1 MNQLPRLVDSPFQ
14 YPWSHPLSHPP
25 LSPAWPQKFL
35 EVSRPRSFHSQHD
48 VAMIS
53 LKGRSA
59 YSSLPI
65 TTEAKSNPNMA
76 YQAFNMWWGS
86 CLAHG
91 PFVSQIL
98 GVTPPHPHKHTQA
111 GLLST
116 PHSPA
121 TQNFSSSQR
130 SHVSSC
136 LWPGECASSEWCT
149 EGASSE
155 WCMECA
161 SSEWWP
167 PTKLG
172 SRYSHLVL
180 SPLLELGCTCDL
192 LFLKKESAEPTSHSL
207 RLKKAWK
214 LLLLCS

>member
-1 MNQLPRLVDSPFQ
+1 M
-14 YPWSHPLSHPP
+14 
-25 LSPAWPQKFL
+25 
-35 EVSRPRSFHSQHD
+35 
-48 VAMIS
+48 
-53 LKGRSA
+53 
-59 YSSLPI
+59 
-65 TTEAKSNPNMA
+65 
-76 YQAFNMWWGS
+76 
-86 CLAHG
+86 
-91 PFVSQIL
+91 
-98 GVTPPHPHKHTQA
+98 TPPHPHKHTQA

-136 LWPGECASSEWCT
+136 LWPGECASSEWCTEGASSEWCTECASSEWCTEGASSEWCTEGASSEWYMECASSDWCT